1 MLRIPRRYA
10 HFMFG
15 IIQSGLTS
23 AIASAIAS
31 WNFLTNGGF
40 FQHWLQ
46 SWLLAWV
53 LMMPIVLAAA
63 PAIRK
68 LAHYLTEPELS

>member
-1 MLRIPRRYA
+1 
-10 HFMFG
+10 MFG

-31 WNFLTNGGF
+31 WSFLAAGGF
-40 FQHWLQ
+40 LQHWLQ

-68 LAHYLTEPELS
+68 LTHYLTLPELS